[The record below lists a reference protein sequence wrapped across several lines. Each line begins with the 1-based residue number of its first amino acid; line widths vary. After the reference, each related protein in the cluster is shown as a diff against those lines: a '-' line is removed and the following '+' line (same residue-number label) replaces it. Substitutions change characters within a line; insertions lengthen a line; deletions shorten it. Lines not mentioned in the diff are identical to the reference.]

1 MLDIQSDPRTL
12 RELLIDLVENF
23 KFELSFLSRATGVDI
38 NSLEKFYN
46 GQVEIMDLSL
56 SLEQF
61 SKFTRVV
68 SSLPMDI
75 TMVKDDDRV
84 HAILEHLTIHGLKL
98 SLETISIY
106 ADVSI
111 EDLES
116 FMKDTNSIS
125 YEKRYKIATKCL
137 YLHFL
142 FKELSQSYR

>member
-1 MLDIQSDPRTL
+1 MLEIQSDPRTL
-12 RELLIDLVENF
+12 RELLTDLVENF
-23 KFELSFLSRATGVDI
+23 KFELSFLSRATGIDI

-46 GQVEIMDLSL
+46 GQIEELDLFL

-61 SKFTRVV
+61 SKFTRVI
-68 SSLPMDI
+68 SSLAMDI

-84 HAILEHLTIHGLKL
+84 QGAIEYLTAYGLKL
-98 SLETISIY
+98 NLETISIY
-106 ADVSI
+106 ADVSM

-137 YLHFL
+137 FLRFL
-142 FKELSQSYR
+142 FKEISQ

>member
-1 MLDIQSDPRTL
+1 MLEIQSDPRTL

-23 KFELSFLSRATGVDI
+23 KFELNFLSKATGVDV

-46 GQVEIMDLSL
+46 GRVDLLGLNL
-56 SLEQF
+56 SLERM
-61 SKFTRVV
+61 SKFTRTI
-68 SSLPMDI
+68 STLAMDI
-75 TMVKDDDRV
+75 TMVDDDGRV
-84 HAILEHLTIHGLKL
+84 QAVLKYLTIDGLKL
-98 SLETISIY
+98 NLETISIY
-106 ADVSI
+106 ADVSM

-142 FKELSQSYR
+142 FKEMPQADE